1 MGRCT
6 TEGIELIKG
15 SEGCDLIAYRGQ
27 DGIWTI
33 GFGHTHGVHQD
44 ATCTEDQ
51 AYEWL
56 NEDIEITEDILG
68 RCLEVHVNDNQWSAL
83 TSFCFNVGF
92 GCIGHKDGF
101 HTLKNGDPST
111 MLKLLNAG
119 DYSGA
124 ANEFPK
130 WDHINGVI
138 SQGLLNRRL
147 RERAL
152 FLKEV

>member
-1 MGRCT
+1 
-6 TEGIELIKG
+6 
-15 SEGCDLIAYRGQ
+15 
-27 DGIWTI
+27 
-33 GFGHTHGVHQD
+33 
-44 ATCTEDQ
+44 
-51 AYEWL
+51 
-56 NEDIEITEDILG
+56 
-68 RCLEVHVNDNQWSAL
+68 
-83 TSFCFNVGF
+83 
-92 GCIGHKDGF
+92 
-101 HTLKNGDPST
+101 